1 MGVRVVVGERE
12 PIGLALRRLKKQLG
26 REGVPGEA
34 RRHVQFVDG
43 TEIRRAKRFRKWF
56 RAREAALLA
65 RMAAGLAGP
74 ALDAAKAEFWRRT
87 GKP

>member
-12 PIGLALRRLKKQLG
+12 PIGLALRRFNKQLE
-26 REGVPGEA
+26 RAGVPGA
-34 RRHVQFVDG
+34 MRRDVHFVEG
-43 TEIRRAKRFRKWF
+43 TGIRRAKQFRTRF

-65 RMAAGLAGP
+65 RMAAGLTGP